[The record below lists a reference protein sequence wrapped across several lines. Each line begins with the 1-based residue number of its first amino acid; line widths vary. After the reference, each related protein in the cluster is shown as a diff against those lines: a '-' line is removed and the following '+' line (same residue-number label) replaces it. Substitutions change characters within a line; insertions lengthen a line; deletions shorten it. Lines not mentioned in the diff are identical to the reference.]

1 MSESNNNKSQRKSVN
16 PLTRSRPGGTT
27 LSPAGGEGGARGQ
40 AARDDLS
47 AREAITFYNPMEE
60 READKAPLQMTLIRR
75 IFHYTKPYAA
85 KRNWLFALT
94 FIRGLQLP
102 ALAWLIGRT
111 ITGPIAHRDV
121 AGIFWYAAGYFA
133 LALVTIVNFHFR
145 QRFALE
151 LGEAVVHDMRTDLF
165 RKLMTM
171 PMSFFN
177 QTKFGRIISRMTSD
191 IDSVRA
197 GAQDV
202 AFVLVVQGLQM
213 AASAA
218 LMAWYDWKLFSL
230 MVIMAPFIWIV
241 NENYRREM
249 SRRLRKVQE
258 SWSRVASTLAESVS
272 GIRVTQA
279 FVRHEVNAGFFRKL
293 IDVHGENN
301 VGVAQ
306 ASAVFVPLL
315 QLKSQLFLG
324 AMALLGGYGVLHW
337 HGWLH
342 MEVGDLVMF
351 LFLANLFFDP
361 VQAIGNQM
369 NQAFMAMAGAE
380 RLFRMLDQKPEW
392 VDAPDAKPLWA
403 MNRGRD
409 ASSQSV
415 CATPSSRE
423 VVGDEE
429 SPTPSATGAWQLL
442 GRVEFQAV
450 HFEYQPG
457 RPVLTDISFTAE
469 PGQNVALV
477 GHTGSGKTTLVGLL
491 QKFYLPAAGR
501 VLVDGT
507 DLSAVTSD
515 SLRSQMGSVQQNNF
529 LFTGTVLDNIRFA
542 RPEATEPA
550 VRATLEALD
559 CADLL
564 DALPH
569 GLHTRVAERGTS
581 LSFGQRQLVCF
592 ARAMLV
598 NPRIVVLDEATSAI
612 DTITEA
618 RLQRALEILLRRR
631 TAFIVA
637 HRLSTIR
644 RADLVL
650 VLDQGQIV
658 ERGTHESLLR
668 QGGVYARL
676 HKEFVSSS
684 DSHH

>member
-1 MSESNNNKSQRKSVN
+1 MSAPSNIKSS
-16 PLTRSRPGGTT
+16 
-27 LSPAGGEGGARGQ
+27 AGDIAKG
-40 AARDDLS
+40 DLS
-47 AREAITFYNPMEE
+47 AREAITYYNPMED
-60 READKAPLQMTLIRR
+60 READKAPLQMALIRR

-85 KRNWLFALT
+85 KRNSLFLLT

-111 ITGPIAHRDV
+111 ITGPIASRDLT
-121 AGIFWYAAGYFA
+121 GIFWYATGYFA
-133 LALVTIVNFHFR
+133 LALFTVVNFHFR

-151 LGEAVVHDMRTDLF
+151 LGETVVHDMRSDLF

-197 GAQDV
+197 GVQDV

-213 AASAA
+213 TTSAV

-230 MVIMAPFIWIV
+230 MVLLAPVIWVV

-258 SWSRVASTLAESVS
+258 SWSRVSSTLAESVS

-279 FVRHEVNAGFFRKL
+279 FVRHEVNSGFFRKL

-306 ASAVFVPLL
+306 TSAVFVPLL
-315 QLKSQLFLG
+315 QLKSQFFLG
-324 AMALLGGYGVLHW
+324 AMALLGAFGALRW

-342 MEVGDLVMF
+342 MEVNDLVMF
-351 LFLANLFFDP
+351 FFLASLFFDP
-361 VQAIGNQM
+361 VQVIGNQL

-392 VDAPDAKPLWA
+392 QDAADAKPL
-403 MNRGRD
+403 
-409 ASSQSV
+409 
-415 CATPSSRE
+415 
-423 VVGDEE
+423 
-429 SPTPSATGAWQLL
+429 PTIR

-450 HFEYQPG
+450 HFEYKPG
-457 RPVLTDISFTAE
+457 RPVLTDISFAAE
-469 PGQNVALV
+469 PGQLVALV
-477 GHTGSGKTTLVGLL
+477 GHTGSGKTTLVALL
-491 QKFYLPAAGR
+491 QKFYLPAGGR
-501 VLVDGT
+501 VRVDGT
-507 DLSAVTSD
+507 DLNTITGD

-529 LFTGTVLDNIRFA
+529 LFSGTVLDNIRLA
-542 RPEATEPA
+542 RPAATEA
-550 VRATLEALD
+550 DVRATLAALD

-564 DALPH
+564 EALPH
-569 GLHTRVAERGTS
+569 GLQTQVAERGAA

-592 ARAMLV
+592 ARAMLA

-612 DTITEA
+612 DTVTEA
-618 RLQRALEILLRRR
+618 RLQRALEILLRGR

-644 RADLVL
+644 KADLVL
-650 VLDQGQIV
+650 VLDQGRIV

-668 QGGVYARL
+668 QDGVYARL
-676 HKEFVSSS
+676 HHEFVGTRSN
-684 DSHH
+684 

>member
-1 MSESNNNKSQRKSVN
+1 MNGPSKIKLPN
-16 PLTRSRPGGTT
+16 P
-27 LSPAGGEGGARGQ
+27 AVK
-40 AARDDLS
+40 DDLS

-60 READKAPLQMTLIRR
+60 READRAPLQMALIRR

-102 ALAWLIGRT
+102 ALAWLIGQT
-111 ITGPIAHRDV
+111 ITGPIAHREV
-121 AGIFWYAAGYFA
+121 AGIFCYAAGYFA
-133 LALVTIVNFHFR
+133 LALVTVVNFHFR

-213 AASAA
+213 ATSAA

-279 FVRHEVNAGFFRKL
+279 FVRHEINAGFFRKL
-293 IDVHGENN
+293 IDIHGENN

-392 VDAPDAKPLWA
+392 VDAPSAKPLPA
-403 MNRGRD
+403 I
-409 ASSQSV
+409 Q
-415 CATPSSRE
+415 
-423 VVGDEE
+423 
-429 SPTPSATGAWQLL
+429 

-450 HFEYQPG
+450 HFEYLPG
-457 RPVLTDISFTAE
+457 RPVLREISFVAE
-469 PGQNVALV
+469 SGQNVALV

-491 QKFYLPAAGR
+491 QKFYLPTAGR
-501 VLVDGT
+501 VVVDGT
-507 DLSAVTSD
+507 DLNTVTSD

-542 RPEATEPA
+542 RPEAAEA
-550 VRATLEALD
+550 DVRATLEALD

-612 DTITEA
+612 DTVTEV
-618 RLQRALEILLRRR
+618 RLQRALEILLRGR

-676 HKEFVSSS
+676 HKEFVSSANS
-684 DSHH
+684 NR

>member
-1 MSESNNNKSQRKSVN
+1 MSAPPDIKSSTGNVAKGD
-16 PLTRSRPGGTT
+16 P
-27 LSPAGGEGGARGQ
+27 
-40 AARDDLS
+40 S
-47 AREAITFYNPMEE
+47 AREAITYYNPMEE
-60 READKAPLQMTLIRR
+60 READKAPLQSKLIRR
-75 IFHYTKPYAA
+75 IFSYTKPYAA

-94 FIRGLQLP
+94 FTRGLQLP

-111 ITGPIAHRDV
+111 INGPISGHNLAQ
-121 AGIFWYAAGYFA
+121 IYWYAAGYFA
-133 LALVTIVNFHFR
+133 LALFTVVGFHFR

-151 LGEAVVHDMRTDLF
+151 LGEAVVHDMRSELF
-165 RKLMTM
+165 AKLMTM

-197 GAQDV
+197 GVQDV

-213 AASAA
+213 TTSAA

-230 MVIMAPFIWIV
+230 MVLMAPVIWYL

-249 SRRLRKVQE
+249 GRRLRKVQE

-279 FVRHEVNAGFFRKL
+279 FVRHDVNEGFFRKL

-324 AMALLGGYGVLHW
+324 VMAFLGAFGALRW

-351 LFLANLFFDP
+351 FFLANLFFEP
-361 VQAIGNQM
+361 VQTIGNQL
-369 NQAFMAMAGAE
+369 NQALMAMAGGE

-392 VDAPDAKPLWA
+392 QDAADAKPLPA
-403 MNRGRD
+403 IK
-409 ASSQSV
+409 
-415 CATPSSRE
+415 
-423 VVGDEE
+423 
-429 SPTPSATGAWQLL
+429 

-450 HFEYQPG
+450 HFEYKPG
-457 RPVLTDISFTAE
+457 RPVLTDISFRVE
-469 PGQNVALV
+469 PGQSVALV
-477 GHTGSGKTTLVGLL
+477 GHTGGGKTTLVGLL
-491 QKFYLPAAGR
+491 QKFYLPASGR
-501 VLVDGT
+501 VLVDNL
-507 DLSAVTSD
+507 DLNAVTSD

-529 LFTGTVLDNIRFA
+529 LFSGSVLDNIRLA
-542 RPEATEPA
+542 RPEATEA
-550 VRATLEALD
+550 DVRATLAALD
-559 CADLL
+559 CLDLL
-564 DALPH
+564 DALPQK
-569 GLHTRVAERGTS
+569 LHTRVAERGTS

-592 ARAMLV
+592 ARAMLA

-612 DTITEA
+612 DSVTEA
-618 RLQRALEILLRRR
+618 RLQRALDVLLRGR

-644 RADLVL
+644 KADLVL
-650 VLDQGQIV
+650 VMDQGRIV
-658 ERGTHESLLR
+658 ERGTHEILLH
-668 QGGVYARL
+668 QAGIYARL
-676 HKEFVSSS
+676 HQEFVSAQPE
-684 DSHH
+684 